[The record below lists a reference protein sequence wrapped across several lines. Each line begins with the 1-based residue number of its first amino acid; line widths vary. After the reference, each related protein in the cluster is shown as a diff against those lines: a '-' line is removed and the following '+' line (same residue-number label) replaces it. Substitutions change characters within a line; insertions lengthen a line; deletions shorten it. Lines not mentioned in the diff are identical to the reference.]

1 MQRVKVN
8 PQTGGNELRKLMLMA
23 AMLAMVLVA
32 AAPALAQDA
41 VAGDVDNSTDTTTTY
56 INVDCSQV
64 QDAAAAQYGG
74 DAVALG
80 DAAAASVANE
90 LGISQEQVNACLG
103 GVAGG
108 GDVTVNGVDDD
119 ADGVVDEADE
129 AAAAEAGAA
138 AGDAAA
144 AGGTTVLPD
153 TGGASLFTL
162 GAGALLVGGGLLARR
177 IFR

>member
-1 MQRVKVN
+1 
-8 PQTGGNELRKLMLMA
+8 MLLA

-32 AAPALAQDA
+32 AAPAMAQDA
-41 VAGDVDNSTDTTTTY
+41 VAGDVDNSVSVQYADCDT
-56 INVDCSQV
+56 IQ
-64 QDAAAAQYGG
+64 AAAAEQYGG

-90 LGISQEQVNACLG
+90 LGVSQESVTACLG
-103 GVAGG
+103 STAAGG
-108 GDVTVNGVDDD
+108 DIVANGVDDD
-119 ADGVVDEADE
+119 GDGAVDEADE
-129 AAAAEAGAA
+129 AAAAEGAA
-138 AGDAAA
+138 AA
-144 AGGTTVLPD
+144 GTTVLPD